1 MNIFSGDKSIYG
13 RYAQIIKKY
22 SRSNDTDAEEW
33 KLSNG
38 EDAASLAKIF
48 NTYIDCLYA
57 GAAIGLAKGIKIKES
72 VPTQDKK
79 MRANILASAWKNRQ
93 VDFMYLYRLMILTD
107 KELNMTKD
115 ERVKK
120 ACSDIPESQEE
131 NEFNY
136 FLQFAYGGL
145 VELDKILGE
154 IHDYTGLSNYASLVY
169 SDLQDDDEEE

>member
-13 RYAQIIKKY
+13 KYAQIIKKY

-38 EDAASLAKIF
+38 ENAASLAKIF

-57 GAAIGLAKGIKIKES
+57 GAAIGLAKNLRIKEQ
-72 VPTQDKK
+72 VLTQDKK

-93 VDFMYLYRLMILTD
+93 IDFMYLYRLMILTD
-107 KELNMTKD
+107 KELNISKD

-145 VELDKILGE
+145 IELDRMLSE
-154 IHDYTGLSNYASLVY
+154 IHDYTGLSNYASTVF
-169 SDLQDDDEEE
+169 SDLQDDDEE

>member
-13 RYAQIIKKY
+13 KYAQIIKKY

-38 EDAASLAKIF
+38 ENAASQAKIF

-57 GAAIGLAKGIKIKES
+57 GAAIGLAKNLRIKEQ
-72 VPTQDKK
+72 VPNQDKK

-107 KELNMTKD
+107 KELNISKD

-145 VELDKILGE
+145 IELDRILSE
-154 IHDYTGLSNYASLVY
+154 IHDYTGLSNYASTVF
-169 SDLQDDDEEE
+169 SELQDDDEE

>member
-13 RYAQIIKKY
+13 KYAAIIKKY
-22 SRSNDTDAEEW
+22 SRSSDTDAEEW

-38 EDAASLAKIF
+38 DDAGKPAKIF
-48 NTYIDCLYA
+48 GTYIDCLYA
-57 GAAIGLAKGIKIKES
+57 GAAIGLAKGLKIKES
-72 VPTQDKK
+72 ISSLDKK

-107 KELNMTKD
+107 KELKITKD

-120 ACSDIPESQEE
+120 ACSDIPESQED

-145 VELDKILGE
+145 VELDKMLGE
-154 IHDYTGLSNYASLVY
+154 IHDYTGLSNFASSVYA
-169 SDLQDDDEEE
+169 DLQDDEEE

>member
-13 RYAQIIKKY
+13 KYAEIIKKY
-22 SRSNDTDAEEW
+22 SRSSDTDAPEW

-38 EDAASLAKIF
+38 ENQAETVKIF

-57 GAAIGLAKGIKIKES
+57 GAVLGLAKGKKIKES
-72 VPTQDKK
+72 IQTQDKK
-79 MRANILASAWKNRQ
+79 IRANILASAWKNRQ
-93 VDFMYLYRLMILTD
+93 VDFIYLYRLMILTD
-107 KELNMTKD
+107 KELNLSKD

-120 ACSDIPESQEE
+120 ACTDIPESQEE

-145 VELDKILGE
+145 MELDKELSE
-154 IHDYTGLSNYASLVY
+154 IHDYVGLCNYSSMVF
-169 SDLQDDDEEE
+169 SELQDDDE

>member
-1 MNIFSGDKSIYG
+1 M
-13 RYAQIIKKY
+13 
-22 SRSNDTDAEEW
+22 
-33 KLSNG
+33 
-38 EDAASLAKIF
+38 
-48 NTYIDCLYA
+48 YA

>member
-13 RYAQIIKKY
+13 KYASIIKKY
-22 SRSNDTDAEEW
+22 SRTNDADAEEW

-38 EDAASLAKIF
+38 EDSSQPVKLF
-48 NTYIDCLYA
+48 GTYVDCLYA
-57 GAAIGLAKGIKIKES
+57 GAAIGLSKGLKIKES
-72 VPTQDKK
+72 SSTIDKK

-93 VDFMYLYRLMILTD
+93 VDFIYLYRLMILTD
-107 KELNMTKD
+107 KDLPLSKD

-120 ACSDIPESQEE
+120 ACTDIPESQED

-145 VELDKILGE
+145 IELDKMLSDIQ
-154 IHDYTGLSNYASLVY
+154 DYTGISNYVSSLY
-169 SDLQDDDEEE
+169 ADLQTDEDED